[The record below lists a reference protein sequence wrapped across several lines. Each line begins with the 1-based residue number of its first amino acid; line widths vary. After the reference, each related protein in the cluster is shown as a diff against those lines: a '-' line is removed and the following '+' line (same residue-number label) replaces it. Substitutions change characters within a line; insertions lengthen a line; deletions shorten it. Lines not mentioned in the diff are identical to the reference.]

1 MVRLLTENALPAVM
15 SHPDLQGKRYIEAV
29 GLSTDTK
36 PTEDVLTGSTF
47 MEVNTGKVFF
57 FDESSNTWLEAGGA
71 NA

>member
-36 PTEDVLTGSTF
+36 PTDDILTGSTF
-47 MEVNTGKVFF
+47 MEIDTCKVYFYDEANT
-57 FDESSNTWLEAGGA
+57 EWIEAGGVHA
-71 NA
+71 